1 MANSF
6 LDLPMPVGVD
16 GPGAAVDTSAMG
28 KDKTIIVGG
37 VFTGATVTVQVSND
51 GGTTYRDLTTF
62 SSAGKKPI
70 PVAAEWMRVWVRGR
84 SAEPFSA
91 NCDVGANDNGSTF
104 AVLNTVATD
113 GASAPVDISALG
125 NFTTMVVGGEFRDA
139 TLTVEV
145 SEDGNSYHPV
155 ATFKHPGGVV
165 SKEAIVGN
173 WARVVT
179 AGRTG
184 NTFPFTP
191 TVAMGAAN
199 DPGAGGIA
207 ATGET
212 LISTIRA
219 GEGDSHDSDTP
230 LVVSQFQFNP
240 LDYAI
245 NNTTRTLKFRAVAAN
260 GGGAALTQVQLYNL
274 TDGEAIATLNFVSAT
289 PTAAE
294 VALTEGPLAGQIDQ
308 SAKVY
313 EVRIWVDTPDAV
325 DDTIE
330 LGSAELQVINT
341 VD

>member
-1 MANSF
+1 
-6 LDLPMPVGVD
+6 MPVGD
-16 GPGAAVDTSAMG
+16 GAGAAVDTSAMG

-51 GGTTYRDLTTF
+51 GGNTYKDLTTF
-62 SSAGKKPI
+62 SGAGKKPI
-70 PVAAEWMRVWVRGR
+70 AVAAEWMRVWVRGR

-91 NCDVGANDNGSTF
+91 NCDVGANDNGATF
-104 AVLNTVATD
+104 EVLNTVATN

-125 NFTTMVVGGEFRDA
+125 NFTTIVVGGEFRDS

-173 WARVVT
+173 FARVVT
-179 AGRTG
+179 AGRAG
-184 NTFPFTP
+184 NPFPFTP

-199 DPGAGGIA
+199 DPGGGGIG

-230 LVVSQFQFNP
+230 LVVSQLEFNP
-240 LDYAI
+240 LNYAI
-245 NNTTRTLKFRAVAAN
+245 NNTTRSLAFRAVAAN
-260 GGGAALTQVQLYNL
+260 GGGVASTNVQLYNL
-274 TDGEAIATLNFVSAT
+274 TDGEAIATLNFTDAA
-289 PTAAE
+289 PTAKS
-294 VALTEGPLAGQIDQ
+294 VALTEGAGAGEIDLA
-308 SAKVY
+308 SKVY
-313 EVRIWVDTPDAV
+313 EVRIWVDAPDAV
-325 DDTIE
+325 DDAIE
-330 LGSAELQVINT
+330 LGSAELQITNT